1 MITAAEAYTATIN
14 NCELAAIRT
23 LIGEAIKN
31 GCFEC
36 HYMRRTLSKETRTA
50 LRRLGYRISGY
61 APFIISWEK

>member
-14 NCELAAIRT
+14 NQELNLIRNLIADAIRS
-23 LIGEAIKN
+23 GS
-31 GCFEC
+31 FEC

-50 LRRLGYRISGY
+50 LRRLGYNVSGQ